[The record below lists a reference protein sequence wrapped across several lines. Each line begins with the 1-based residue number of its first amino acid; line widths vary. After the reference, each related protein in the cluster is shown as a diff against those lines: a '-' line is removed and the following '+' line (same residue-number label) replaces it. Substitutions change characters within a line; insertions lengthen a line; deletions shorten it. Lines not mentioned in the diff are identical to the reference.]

1 MSLIG
6 EPMRKKKL
14 MSRQKEII
22 QILTKSTNKNP
33 ITISTIAEILN
44 VSSRTVL
51 RELPK
56 IEEWLYENG
65 FKFIKKPGVGLII
78 DESLENQQL
87 ILELLEVE
95 KVQKEYNKEERKR
108 IILSE
113 LLIAKEPLKLFYF
126 TNQLKVSEG
135 TLSNDLDEIE
145 EFLKSFE
152 IKLIRRQGV
161 GIYLDGNENNYRK
174 VLADILYRT
183 LDQKQLIKLLK
194 KSLNSPSSE
203 NSIEFSIEN
212 RMLNF
217 IDKKIIKYI
226 ENVVFELEEEF
237 NFKLIDSDYIGLVVH
252 ISLAIQRIKN
262 GENISID
269 KMLLNELEVLPE
281 FEVSTEIAKKLEKV
295 FDIEIPKDEI
305 GYITMHLKGA
315 RLRLNKIENDVDLD
329 NLNIKQIVNYIITE
343 VENDFNIEI
352 ANKQKLSKDIYNH
365 LVPAISR
372 MSMKLNIRNP
382 LLENIKKQYSEI
394 YNSCENA
401 CEVLKKI
408 TKIDKIPESE
418 VAYIAMHIAA
428 AIEENLK
435 SENLSAVIA
444 CPTGVGTSKLLWVN
458 IKKEFPNLDIKNS
471 ISAINID
478 TKKLKDEGIDF
489 IISTVELDVEYNYI
503 CLNPIFLQKDK
514 IKLKEFIHSYS
525 KQRTAKKIAKKEI
538 KCDKDKIK
546 SITDIGKEIMSI
558 LEEVKIR
565 EINNAESVNDL
576 IGIASSIFAEN
587 VNHAKE
593 IKNLLLERERKSSTY
608 LNEFNMMLLH
618 CKDKK
623 ITSCKFGIIKLKQK
637 LIQDNKEIH
646 FAIISLIPENNTQ
659 TQINIMSHISGEIIE
674 KKKLRDSI
682 MNSNEKELT
691 SVMEKVLGDL
701 YKKELKNIMEE

>member
-1 MSLIG
+1 MK
-6 EPMRKKKL
+6 KKKL
-14 MSRQKEII
+14 MSRQKQII

-51 RELPK
+51 REMPK
-56 IEEWLYENG
+56 IEEWLDENG
-65 FKFIKKPGVGLII
+65 FNFIKKPGVGLII

-95 KVQKEYNKEERKR
+95 NVQKEYSKEERKR

-126 TNQLKVSEG
+126 TNQFKVSEG
-135 TLSNDLDEIE
+135 TLSNDLDGIE
-145 EFLKSFE
+145 DWLKAFD

-161 GIYLDGNENNYRK
+161 GIYLEGNEKNYRK
-174 VLADILYRT
+174 VLSDILYRT
-183 LDQKQLIKLLK
+183 LEEKELIKLLK

-217 IDKKIIKYI
+217 IDKTIIKGI
-226 ENVVFELEEEF
+226 EKIVSELEEKF

-252 ISLAIQRIKN
+252 ISLAVQRIKN
-262 GENISID
+262 GEKISMD
-269 KMLLNELEVLPE
+269 KSSLSELEILPE
-281 FEVSTEIAKKLEKV
+281 FAVATEITEKLEKV
-295 FDIEIPKDEI
+295 FTIEIPKDEI

-315 RLRLNKIENDVDLD
+315 RLRLNKVENYIDLD
-329 NLNIKQIVNYIITE
+329 NLDIKQISNYIITE

-352 ANKQKLSKDIYNH
+352 INKQKLSKDIYNH

-382 LLENIKKQYSEI
+382 LLENIKEQYSEI
-394 YNSCENA
+394 YHSCENA
-401 CEVLKKI
+401 CEILKKI

-435 SENLSAVIA
+435 NENLSVVIA
-444 CPTGVGTSKLLWVN
+444 CPTGVGTSKLLGVN

-471 ISAINID
+471 ISVINID
-478 TKKLKDEGIDF
+478 TKKLKDDGIDF
-489 IISTVELDVEYNYI
+489 IISTVDLDVDYRYI
-503 CLNPIFLQKDK
+503 CLNPMFLQKDK
-514 IKLKEFIHSYS
+514 IKLKEFIHRYS
-525 KQRTAKKIAKKEI
+525 KQRITKKIIKKEL

-546 SITDIGKEIMSI
+546 NITNLGTEIISI
-558 LEEVKIR
+558 LEEVRVR
-565 EINNAESVNDL
+565 EINNVKTVNDL
-576 IGIASSIFAEN
+576 IGIASSVFAEN

-593 IKNLLLERERKSSTY
+593 MKKLLLEREEKSSTY
-608 LNEFNMMLLH
+608 LNGFNMMLLH

-623 ITSCKFGIIKLKQK
+623 ITSCKFGVIRLNEK
-637 LIQDNKEIH
+637 LIEDGKEIN
-646 FAIISLIPENNTQ
+646 FAIISLIPEKNTQ
-659 TQINIMSHISGEIIE
+659 TQINIMSHINGEIIE
-674 KKKLRDSI
+674 RESLRNSI
-682 MNSNEKELT
+682 MKISEEELT
-691 SVMEKVLGDL
+691 SIIEKILGDL
-701 YKKELKNIMEE
+701 YRKELKRVMEE

>member
-1 MSLIG
+1 MK
-6 EPMRKKKL
+6 KKKL
-14 MSRQKEII
+14 MSRQKQII

-51 RELPK
+51 REMPK
-56 IEEWLYENG
+56 IEEWLDENG
-65 FKFIKKPGVGLII
+65 FNFIKKPGVGLII

-95 KVQKEYNKEERKR
+95 NVQKEYSKEERKR

-135 TLSNDLDEIE
+135 TLSNDLDGIE
-145 EFLKSFE
+145 DWLKAFD

-161 GIYLDGNENNYRK
+161 GIYLEGNEKNYRK
-174 VLADILYRT
+174 VLSDILYRT
-183 LDQKQLIKLLK
+183 LEEKELIKLLK

-217 IDKKIIKYI
+217 IDKTIIKGI
-226 ENVVFELEEEF
+226 EKIVSELEEKF

-252 ISLAIQRIKN
+252 ISLAVQRIKN
-262 GENISID
+262 GEKISMD
-269 KMLLNELEVLPE
+269 KSSLSELEILPE
-281 FEVSTEIAKKLEKV
+281 FAVATEITEKLEKV
-295 FDIEIPKDEI
+295 FTIEIPKDEI
-305 GYITMHLKGA
+305 GYITMHLNGA
-315 RLRLNKIENDVDLD
+315 RLRLNKVENDIDLD
-329 NLNIKQIVNYIITE
+329 NLDIKQISNYIITE

-352 ANKQKLSKDIYNH
+352 INKQKLSKDIYNH

-382 LLENIKKQYSEI
+382 LLENIKEQYSEI
-394 YNSCENA
+394 YHSCENA
-401 CEVLKKI
+401 CEILKKI

-435 SENLSAVIA
+435 NENLSVVIA
-444 CPTGVGTSKLLWVN
+444 CPTGVGTSKLLGVN

-471 ISAINID
+471 ISVINID
-478 TKKLKDEGIDF
+478 TKKLKDDGIDF
-489 IISTVELDVEYNYI
+489 IISTVDLDEDYRYI
-503 CLNPIFLQKDK
+503 CLNPMFLQKDK
-514 IKLKEFIHSYS
+514 IKLKEFIHRYS
-525 KQRTAKKIAKKEI
+525 KQRITKKIIKKEL

-546 SITDIGKEIMSI
+546 NITNLGTEIISI
-558 LEEVKIR
+558 LEEVRVR
-565 EINNAESVNDL
+565 EINNVKTVNDL
-576 IGIASSIFAEN
+576 IGIASSVFAEN

-593 IKNLLLERERKSSTY
+593 MKKLLLEREEKSSTY
-608 LNEFNMMLLH
+608 LNGFNMMLLH

-623 ITSCKFGIIKLKQK
+623 ITSCKFGVIRLNEK
-637 LIQDNKEIH
+637 LIEDGKEIN
-646 FAIISLIPENNTQ
+646 FAIISLIPEKNTQ
-659 TQINIMSHISGEIIE
+659 TQINIMSHINGEIIE
-674 KKKLRDSI
+674 RESLRNSI
-682 MNSNEKELT
+682 MKISEEELT
-691 SVMEKVLGDL
+691 SIIEKILGDL
-701 YKKELKNIMEE
+701 YRKELKRVMEE

>member
-78 DESLENQQL
+78 DESLKNQQL

-701 YKKELKNIMEE
+701 YKKELKNIMEG

>member
-1 MSLIG
+1 MK
-6 EPMRKKKL
+6 KKKL
-14 MSRQKEII
+14 MSRQKQII

-51 RELPK
+51 REMPK
-56 IEEWLYENG
+56 IEEWLDENG
-65 FKFIKKPGVGLII
+65 FNFIKKPGVGLII

-95 KVQKEYNKEERKR
+95 NVQKEYSKEERKR

-135 TLSNDLDEIE
+135 TLSNDLDGIE
-145 EFLKSFE
+145 DWLKAFD

-161 GIYLDGNENNYRK
+161 GIYLEGNEKNYRK
-174 VLADILYRT
+174 VLSDILYRT
-183 LDQKQLIKLLK
+183 LEEKELIKLLK

-217 IDKKIIKYI
+217 IDKTIIKGI
-226 ENVVFELEEEF
+226 EKIVSELEEKF

-252 ISLAIQRIKN
+252 ISLAVQRIKN
-262 GENISID
+262 GEKISMD
-269 KMLLNELEVLPE
+269 KSSLSELEILPE
-281 FEVSTEIAKKLEKV
+281 FAVATEITEKLEKV
-295 FDIEIPKDEI
+295 FTIEIPKDEI

-315 RLRLNKIENDVDLD
+315 RLRLNKVENDIDLD
-329 NLNIKQIVNYIITE
+329 NLDIKQISNYIITE

-352 ANKQKLSKDIYNH
+352 INKQKLSKDIYNH

-382 LLENIKKQYSEI
+382 LLENIKEQYSEI
-394 YNSCENA
+394 YHSCENA
-401 CEVLKKI
+401 CEILKKI

-435 SENLSAVIA
+435 NENLSVVIA
-444 CPTGVGTSKLLWVN
+444 CPTGVGTSKLLGVN

-471 ISAINID
+471 ISVINID
-478 TKKLKDEGIDF
+478 TKKLKDDGIDF
-489 IISTVELDVEYNYI
+489 IISTVDLDVDYRYI
-503 CLNPIFLQKDK
+503 CLNPMFLQKDK
-514 IKLKEFIHSYS
+514 IKLKEFIHRYS
-525 KQRTAKKIAKKEI
+525 KQRITKKIIKKEL

-546 SITDIGKEIMSI
+546 NITNLGTEIISI
-558 LEEVKIR
+558 LEEVRVR
-565 EINNAESVNDL
+565 EINNVKTVNDL
-576 IGIASSIFAEN
+576 IGIASGVFAEN

-593 IKNLLLERERKSSTY
+593 IKKLLLEREEKSSTY
-608 LNEFNMMLLH
+608 LNGFNMMLLH

-623 ITSCKFGIIKLKQK
+623 ITSCKFGVIRLNEK
-637 LIQDNKEIH
+637 LIEDGKEIN
-646 FAIISLIPENNTQ
+646 FAIISLIPEKNTQ
-659 TQINIMSHISGEIIE
+659 TQINIMSHINGEIIE
-674 KKKLRDSI
+674 RESLRNSI
-682 MNSNEKELT
+682 MKISEEELT
-691 SVMEKVLGDL
+691 SIIEKILGDL
-701 YKKELKNIMEE
+701 YRKELKSVMEE

>member
-1 MSLIG
+1 MK
-6 EPMRKKKL
+6 KKKL
-14 MSRQKEII
+14 MSRQKQII

-51 RELPK
+51 REMPK
-56 IEEWLYENG
+56 IEEWLDENG
-65 FKFIKKPGVGLII
+65 FNFIKKPGVGLII

-95 KVQKEYNKEERKR
+95 NVQKEYSKEERKR

-135 TLSNDLDEIE
+135 TLSNDLDGIE
-145 EFLKSFE
+145 DWLKAFD

-161 GIYLDGNENNYRK
+161 GIYLEGNEKNYRK
-174 VLADILYRT
+174 VLSDILYRT
-183 LDQKQLIKLLK
+183 LEEKELIKLLK

-217 IDKKIIKYI
+217 IDKTIIKGI
-226 ENVVFELEEEF
+226 EKIVSELEEKF

-252 ISLAIQRIKN
+252 ISLAVQRIKN
-262 GENISID
+262 GEKISMD
-269 KMLLNELEVLPE
+269 KSSLSELEILPE
-281 FEVSTEIAKKLEKV
+281 FAVATEITEKLEKV
-295 FDIEIPKDEI
+295 FTIEIPKDEI

-315 RLRLNKIENDVDLD
+315 RLRLNKVENDIDLD
-329 NLNIKQIVNYIITE
+329 NLDIKQISNYIITE

-352 ANKQKLSKDIYNH
+352 INKQKLSKDIYNH

-372 MSMKLNIRNP
+372 MSMKLNIRSP
-382 LLENIKKQYSEI
+382 LLVNIKEQYSEI
-394 YNSCENA
+394 YHSCENA
-401 CEVLKKI
+401 CEILKKI

-435 SENLSAVIA
+435 NENLSVVIA
-444 CPTGVGTSKLLWVN
+444 CPTGVGTSKLLGVN

-471 ISAINID
+471 ISVINID
-478 TKKLKDEGIDF
+478 TKKLKDDGIDF
-489 IISTVELDVEYNYI
+489 IISTVDLDVDYRYI
-503 CLNPIFLQKDK
+503 CLNPMFLQKDK
-514 IKLKEFIHSYS
+514 IKLKEFIHRYS
-525 KQRTAKKIAKKEI
+525 KQRITKKIIKKEL

-546 SITDIGKEIMSI
+546 NITNLGTEIISI
-558 LEEVKIR
+558 LEEVRVR
-565 EINNAESVNDL
+565 EINNVKTVNDL
-576 IGIASSIFAEN
+576 IGIASSVFAEN

-593 IKNLLLERERKSSTY
+593 MKKLLLEREEKSSTY
-608 LNEFNMMLLH
+608 LNGFNMMLLH

-623 ITSCKFGIIKLKQK
+623 ITSCKFGVIRLNEK
-637 LIQDNKEIH
+637 LIEDGKEIN
-646 FAIISLIPENNTQ
+646 FAIISLIPEKNTQ
-659 TQINIMSHISGEIIE
+659 TQINIMSHINGEIIE
-674 KKKLRDSI
+674 RESLRNSI
-682 MNSNEKELT
+682 MKISEEELT
-691 SVMEKVLGDL
+691 SIIEKILGDL
-701 YKKELKNIMEE
+701 YRKELKRVMEE

>member
-1 MSLIG
+1 MK
-6 EPMRKKKL
+6 KKKL
-14 MSRQKEII
+14 MSRQKQII

-51 RELPK
+51 REMPK
-56 IEEWLYENG
+56 IEEWLDENG
-65 FKFIKKPGVGLII
+65 FNFIKKPGVGLII

-95 KVQKEYNKEERKR
+95 NVQKEYSKEERKR

-135 TLSNDLDEIE
+135 TLSNDLDGIE
-145 EFLKSFE
+145 DWLRAFD

-161 GIYLDGNENNYRK
+161 GIYLEGNEKNYRK
-174 VLADILYRT
+174 VLSDILYRT
-183 LDQKQLIKLLK
+183 LEEKELIKLLK

-217 IDKKIIKYI
+217 IDKTIIKGI
-226 ENVVFELEEEF
+226 EKIVSELEEKF

-252 ISLAIQRIKN
+252 ISLAVQRIKN
-262 GENISID
+262 GEKISMD
-269 KMLLNELEVLPE
+269 KSSLSELEILPE
-281 FEVSTEIAKKLEKV
+281 FAVATEITEKLEKV
-295 FDIEIPKDEI
+295 FTIEIPKDEI

-315 RLRLNKIENDVDLD
+315 RLRLNKVENDIDLD
-329 NLNIKQIVNYIITE
+329 NLDIKQISNYIITE

-352 ANKQKLSKDIYNH
+352 INKQKLSKDIYNH

-382 LLENIKKQYSEI
+382 LLENIKEQYSEI
-394 YNSCENA
+394 YHSCENA
-401 CEVLKKI
+401 CEILKKI

-435 SENLSAVIA
+435 NENLSVVIA
-444 CPTGVGTSKLLWVN
+444 CPTGVGTSKLLGVN

-471 ISAINID
+471 ISVINID
-478 TKKLKDEGIDF
+478 TKKLKDDGIDF
-489 IISTVELDVEYNYI
+489 IISTVDLDVDYRYI
-503 CLNPIFLQKDK
+503 CLNPMFLQKDK
-514 IKLKEFIHSYS
+514 IKLKEFIHRYS
-525 KQRTAKKIAKKEI
+525 KQRITKKIIKKEL

-546 SITDIGKEIMSI
+546 NITNLGTEIISI
-558 LEEVKIR
+558 LEEVRVR
-565 EINNAESVNDL
+565 EINNVKTVNDL
-576 IGIASSIFAEN
+576 IGIASSVFAEN

-593 IKNLLLERERKSSTY
+593 IKKLLLEREEKSSTY
-608 LNEFNMMLLH
+608 LNGFNMMLLH

-623 ITSCKFGIIKLKQK
+623 ITSCKFGVIRLNEK
-637 LIQDNKEIH
+637 LIEDGKEIN
-646 FAIISLIPENNTQ
+646 FAIISLIPEKNTQ
-659 TQINIMSHISGEIIE
+659 TQINIMSHINGEIIE
-674 KKKLRDSI
+674 RESLRNSI
-682 MNSNEKELT
+682 MKISEEELT
-691 SVMEKVLGDL
+691 SIIEKILGDL
-701 YKKELKNIMEE
+701 YRKELKSVMEE

>member
-1 MSLIG
+1 MK
-6 EPMRKKKL
+6 KKKL
-14 MSRQKEII
+14 MSRQKQII

-51 RELPK
+51 REMPK
-56 IEEWLYENG
+56 IEEWLDENG
-65 FKFIKKPGVGLII
+65 FNFIKKPGVGLII

-95 KVQKEYNKEERKR
+95 NVQKEYSKEERKR

-135 TLSNDLDEIE
+135 TLSNDLDGIE
-145 EFLKSFE
+145 DWLRAFD

-161 GIYLDGNENNYRK
+161 GIYLEGNEKNYRK
-174 VLADILYRT
+174 VLSDILYRT
-183 LDQKQLIKLLK
+183 LEEKELIKLLK

-217 IDKKIIKYI
+217 IDKTIIKGI
-226 ENVVFELEEEF
+226 EKIVSELEEKF

-252 ISLAIQRIKN
+252 ISLSVQRIKN
-262 GENISID
+262 GEKISMD
-269 KMLLNELEVLPE
+269 KSSLSELEILPE
-281 FEVSTEIAKKLEKV
+281 FAVATEITEKLEKV
-295 FDIEIPKDEI
+295 FTIEIPKDEI

-315 RLRLNKIENDVDLD
+315 RLRLNKVENDIDLD
-329 NLNIKQIVNYIITE
+329 NLDIKQISNYIITE

-352 ANKQKLSKDIYNH
+352 INKQKLSKDIYNH

-382 LLENIKKQYSEI
+382 LLENIKEQYSEI
-394 YNSCENA
+394 YHSCENA
-401 CEVLKKI
+401 CEILKKI

-435 SENLSAVIA
+435 NENLSVVIA
-444 CPTGVGTSKLLWVN
+444 CPTGVGTSKLLGVN

-471 ISAINID
+471 ISVINID
-478 TKKLKDEGIDF
+478 TKKLKDDGIDF
-489 IISTVELDVEYNYI
+489 IISTVDLDVDYRYI
-503 CLNPIFLQKDK
+503 CLNPMFLQKDK
-514 IKLKEFIHSYS
+514 IKLKEFIHRYS
-525 KQRTAKKIAKKEI
+525 KQRITKKIIKKEL

-546 SITDIGKEIMSI
+546 NITNLGTEIISI
-558 LEEVKIR
+558 LEEVRVR
-565 EINNAESVNDL
+565 EINNVKTVNDL
-576 IGIASSIFAEN
+576 IGIASSVFAEN

-593 IKNLLLERERKSSTY
+593 IKKLLLEREEKSSTY
-608 LNEFNMMLLH
+608 LNGFNMMLLH

-623 ITSCKFGIIKLKQK
+623 ITSCKFGVIRLNEK
-637 LIQDNKEIH
+637 LIEDGKEIN
-646 FAIISLIPENNTQ
+646 FAIISLIPEKNTQ
-659 TQINIMSHISGEIIE
+659 TQINIMSHINGEIIE
-674 KKKLRDSI
+674 RESLRNSI
-682 MNSNEKELT
+682 MKISEEELT
-691 SVMEKVLGDL
+691 SIIEKILGDL
-701 YKKELKNIMEE
+701 YRKELKSVMEE

>member
-1 MSLIG
+1 MK
-6 EPMRKKKL
+6 KKKL
-14 MSRQKEII
+14 MSRQKQII

-51 RELPK
+51 REMPK
-56 IEEWLYENG
+56 IEEWLDENG
-65 FKFIKKPGVGLII
+65 FNFIKKPGVGLII

-95 KVQKEYNKEERKR
+95 NVQKEYSKEERKR

-145 EFLKSFE
+145 DWLKAFD

-161 GIYLDGNENNYRK
+161 GIYLEGNEKNYRK
-174 VLADILYRT
+174 VLSDILYRT
-183 LDQKQLIKLLK
+183 LEEKELIKLLK

-217 IDKKIIKYI
+217 IDKTIIKGI
-226 ENVVFELEEEF
+226 EKIVSELEEKF

-252 ISLAIQRIKN
+252 ISLAVQRIKN
-262 GENISID
+262 GEKISMD
-269 KMLLNELEVLPE
+269 KSSLSELEILPE
-281 FEVSTEIAKKLEKV
+281 FAVATEITEKLEKV
-295 FDIEIPKDEI
+295 FTIEIPKDEI

-315 RLRLNKIENDVDLD
+315 RLRLNKVENDIDLD
-329 NLNIKQIVNYIITE
+329 NLDIKQISNYIITE

-352 ANKQKLSKDIYNH
+352 INKQKLSKDIYNH

-382 LLENIKKQYSEI
+382 LLENIKEQYSEI
-394 YNSCENA
+394 YHSCENA
-401 CEVLKKI
+401 CEILKKI

-435 SENLSAVIA
+435 NENLSVVIA
-444 CPTGVGTSKLLWVN
+444 CPTGVGTSKLLGVN

-471 ISAINID
+471 ISVINID
-478 TKKLKDEGIDF
+478 TKKLKDDGIDF
-489 IISTVELDVEYNYI
+489 IISTVDLDVDYRYI
-503 CLNPIFLQKDK
+503 CLNPMFLQKDK
-514 IKLKEFIHSYS
+514 IKLKEFIHRYS
-525 KQRTAKKIAKKEI
+525 KQRITKKIIKKEL

-546 SITDIGKEIMSI
+546 NITNLGTEIISI
-558 LEEVKIR
+558 LEEVRVR
-565 EINNAESVNDL
+565 EINNVKTVNDL
-576 IGIASSIFAEN
+576 IGIASSVFAEN

-593 IKNLLLERERKSSTY
+593 IKKLLLEREEKSSTY
-608 LNEFNMMLLH
+608 LNGFNMMLLH

-623 ITSCKFGIIKLKQK
+623 ITSCKFGVIRLNEK
-637 LIQDNKEIH
+637 LIEDGKEIN
-646 FAIISLIPENNTQ
+646 FAIISLIPEKNTQ
-659 TQINIMSHISGEIIE
+659 TQINIMSHINGEIIE
-674 KKKLRDSI
+674 RESLRNSI
-682 MNSNEKELT
+682 MKISEEELT
-691 SVMEKVLGDL
+691 SIIEKILGDL
-701 YKKELKNIMEE
+701 YRKELKRVMEE

>member
-1 MSLIG
+1 MK
-6 EPMRKKKL
+6 KKKL
-14 MSRQKEII
+14 MSRQKQII

-51 RELPK
+51 REMPK
-56 IEEWLYENG
+56 IEEWLDENG
-65 FKFIKKPGVGLII
+65 FNFIKKPGVGLII

-95 KVQKEYNKEERKR
+95 NVQKEYSKEERKR

-135 TLSNDLDEIE
+135 TLSNDLDGIE
-145 EFLKSFE
+145 DWLKAFD

-161 GIYLDGNENNYRK
+161 GIYLEGNEKNYRK
-174 VLADILYRT
+174 VLSDILYRT
-183 LDQKQLIKLLK
+183 LDEKELIKLLK

-217 IDKKIIKYI
+217 IDKTIIKGI
-226 ENVVFELEEEF
+226 EKIVSELEEKF

-252 ISLAIQRIKN
+252 ISLAVQRIKN
-262 GENISID
+262 GEKISMD
-269 KMLLNELEVLPE
+269 KSSLSELEILPE
-281 FEVSTEIAKKLEKV
+281 FAVATEITEKLEKV
-295 FDIEIPKDEI
+295 FTIEIPKDEI

-315 RLRLNKIENDVDLD
+315 RLRLNKVENDIDLD
-329 NLNIKQIVNYIITE
+329 NLDIKQISNYIITE

-352 ANKQKLSKDIYNH
+352 INKQKLSKDIYNH

-382 LLENIKKQYSEI
+382 LLENIKEQYSEI
-394 YNSCENA
+394 YHSCENA
-401 CEVLKKI
+401 CEILKKI

-435 SENLSAVIA
+435 NENLSVVIA
-444 CPTGVGTSKLLWVN
+444 CPTGVGTSKLLGVN

-471 ISAINID
+471 ISVINID
-478 TKKLKDEGIDF
+478 TKKLKDDGIDF
-489 IISTVELDVEYNYI
+489 IISTVDLDVDYRYI
-503 CLNPIFLQKDK
+503 CLNPMFLQKDK
-514 IKLKEFIHSYS
+514 IKLKEFIHRYS
-525 KQRTAKKIAKKEI
+525 KQRITKKIIKKEL

-546 SITDIGKEIMSI
+546 NITNLGTEIISI
-558 LEEVKIR
+558 LEEVRVR
-565 EINNAESVNDL
+565 EINNVKTVNDL
-576 IGIASSIFAEN
+576 IGIASSVFAEN

-593 IKNLLLERERKSSTY
+593 IKKLLLEREEKSSTY
-608 LNEFNMMLLH
+608 LNGFNMMLLH

-623 ITSCKFGIIKLKQK
+623 ITSCKFGVIRLNEK
-637 LIQDNKEIH
+637 LIEDGKEIN
-646 FAIISLIPENNTQ
+646 FAIISLIPEKNTQ
-659 TQINIMSHISGEIIE
+659 TQINIMSHINGEIIE
-674 KKKLRDSI
+674 RESLRNSI
-682 MNSNEKELT
+682 MKISEEELT
-691 SVMEKVLGDL
+691 SIIEKILGDL
-701 YKKELKNIMEE
+701 YRKELKRVMEE

>member
-1 MSLIG
+1 MK
-6 EPMRKKKL
+6 KKKL
-14 MSRQKEII
+14 MSRQKQII

-51 RELPK
+51 REMPK
-56 IEEWLYENG
+56 IEEWLDENG
-65 FKFIKKPGVGLII
+65 FNFIKKPGVGLII

-95 KVQKEYNKEERKR
+95 NVQKEYSKEERKR

-135 TLSNDLDEIE
+135 TLSNDLDGIE
-145 EFLKSFE
+145 DWLKAFD

-161 GIYLDGNENNYRK
+161 GIYLEGNEKNYRK
-174 VLADILYRT
+174 VLSDILYRT
-183 LDQKQLIKLLK
+183 LEEKELIKLLK

-212 RMLNF
+212 IMLNF
-217 IDKKIIKYI
+217 IDKTIIKGI
-226 ENVVFELEEEF
+226 EKIVSELEEKF

-252 ISLAIQRIKN
+252 ISLAVQRIKN
-262 GENISID
+262 GEKISMD
-269 KMLLNELEVLPE
+269 KSSLSELEILPE
-281 FEVSTEIAKKLEKV
+281 FAVATEITEKLEKV
-295 FDIEIPKDEI
+295 FTIEIPKDEI

-315 RLRLNKIENDVDLD
+315 RLRLNKVENDIDLD
-329 NLNIKQIVNYIITE
+329 NLDIKQISNYIITE

-352 ANKQKLSKDIYNH
+352 INKQKLSKDIYNH

-382 LLENIKKQYSEI
+382 LLENIKEQYSEI
-394 YNSCENA
+394 YHSCENA
-401 CEVLKKI
+401 CEILKKI

-435 SENLSAVIA
+435 NENLSVVIA
-444 CPTGVGTSKLLWVN
+444 CPTGVGTSKLLGVN

-471 ISAINID
+471 ISVINID
-478 TKKLKDEGIDF
+478 TKKLKDDGIDF
-489 IISTVELDVEYNYI
+489 IISTVDLDVDYRYI
-503 CLNPIFLQKDK
+503 CLNPMFLQKDK
-514 IKLKEFIHSYS
+514 IKLKEFIHRYS
-525 KQRTAKKIAKKEI
+525 KQRITKKIIKKEL

-546 SITDIGKEIMSI
+546 NITNLGTEIISI
-558 LEEVKIR
+558 LEEVRVR
-565 EINNAESVNDL
+565 EINNVKTVNDL
-576 IGIASSIFAEN
+576 IGIASSVFAEN

-593 IKNLLLERERKSSTY
+593 MKKLLLEREEKSSTY
-608 LNEFNMMLLH
+608 LNGFNMMLLH

-623 ITSCKFGIIKLKQK
+623 ITSCKFGVIRLNEK
-637 LIQDNKEIH
+637 LIEDGKEIN
-646 FAIISLIPENNTQ
+646 FAIISLIPEKNTQ
-659 TQINIMSHISGEIIE
+659 TQINIMSHINGEIIE
-674 KKKLRDSI
+674 RESLRNSI
-682 MNSNEKELT
+682 MKISEEELT
-691 SVMEKVLGDL
+691 SIIEKILGDL
-701 YKKELKNIMEE
+701 YRKELKRVMEE

>member
-1 MSLIG
+1 MK
-6 EPMRKKKL
+6 KKKL
-14 MSRQKEII
+14 MSRQKQII

-51 RELPK
+51 REMPK
-56 IEEWLYENG
+56 IEEWLDENG
-65 FKFIKKPGVGLII
+65 FNFIKKPGVGLII

-95 KVQKEYNKEERKR
+95 NVQKEYSKEERKR

-135 TLSNDLDEIE
+135 TLSNDLDGIE
-145 EFLKSFE
+145 DWLKAFD

-161 GIYLDGNENNYRK
+161 GIYLEGNEKNYRK
-174 VLADILYRT
+174 VLSDILYRT
-183 LDQKQLIKLLK
+183 LEEKELIKLLK

-217 IDKKIIKYI
+217 IDKTIIKGI
-226 ENVVFELEEEF
+226 EKIVSELEEKF

-252 ISLAIQRIKN
+252 ISLAVQRIKN
-262 GENISID
+262 GEKISMD
-269 KMLLNELEVLPE
+269 KSSLSELEILPE
-281 FEVSTEIAKKLEKV
+281 FAVATEITEKLEKV
-295 FDIEIPKDEI
+295 FTIEIPKDEI

-315 RLRLNKIENDVDLD
+315 RLRLNKVENDIDLD
-329 NLNIKQIVNYIITE
+329 NLDIKQISNYIITE

-352 ANKQKLSKDIYNH
+352 INKQKLSKDIYNH

-382 LLENIKKQYSEI
+382 LLENIKEQYSEI
-394 YNSCENA
+394 YHSCENA
-401 CEVLKKI
+401 CEILKKI

-435 SENLSAVIA
+435 NENLSVVIA
-444 CPTGVGTSKLLWVN
+444 CPTGVGTSKLLGVN

-471 ISAINID
+471 ISVINID
-478 TKKLKDEGIDF
+478 TKKLKDDGIDF
-489 IISTVELDVEYNYI
+489 IISTVDLDVDYRYI
-503 CLNPIFLQKDK
+503 CLNPMFLQKDK
-514 IKLKEFIHSYS
+514 IKLKEFIHRYS
-525 KQRTAKKIAKKEI
+525 KQRITKKIIKKEL

-546 SITDIGKEIMSI
+546 NITNLGTEIISI
-558 LEEVKIR
+558 LEEVRVR
-565 EINNAESVNDL
+565 EINNVKTVNDL
-576 IGIASSIFAEN
+576 IGIASSVFAEN

-593 IKNLLLERERKSSTY
+593 IKKLLLEREEKSSTY
-608 LNEFNMMLLH
+608 LNGFNMMLLH

-623 ITSCKFGIIKLKQK
+623 ITSCKFGVIRLNEK
-637 LIQDNKEIH
+637 LIEDGKEIN
-646 FAIISLIPENNTQ
+646 FSIIYLIPEKNTQ
-659 TQINIMSHISGEIIE
+659 TQINIMSHINGEIIE
-674 KKKLRDSI
+674 RESLRNSI
-682 MNSNEKELT
+682 MKISEEELT
-691 SVMEKVLGDL
+691 SIIEKILGDL
-701 YKKELKNIMEE
+701 YRKELKSVMEE

>member
-1 MSLIG
+1 MK
-6 EPMRKKKL
+6 KKKL
-14 MSRQKEII
+14 MSRQKQII

-51 RELPK
+51 REMPK
-56 IEEWLYENG
+56 IEEWLDENG
-65 FKFIKKPGVGLII
+65 FNFIKKPGVGLII

-95 KVQKEYNKEERKR
+95 NVQKEYSKEERKR

-135 TLSNDLDEIE
+135 TLSNDLDGIE
-145 EFLKSFE
+145 DWLKAFD

-161 GIYLDGNENNYRK
+161 GIYLEGNEKNYRK
-174 VLADILYRT
+174 VLSDILYRT
-183 LDQKQLIKLLK
+183 LEEKELIKLLK

-217 IDKKIIKYI
+217 IDKTIIKGI
-226 ENVVFELEEEF
+226 EKIVSELEEKF

-252 ISLAIQRIKN
+252 ISLAVQRIKN
-262 GENISID
+262 GEKISMD
-269 KMLLNELEVLPE
+269 KSSLSELEILPE
-281 FEVSTEIAKKLEKV
+281 FAVATEITEKLEKV
-295 FDIEIPKDEI
+295 FTIEIPKDEI

-315 RLRLNKIENDVDLD
+315 RLRLNKVENDIDLD
-329 NLNIKQIVNYIITE
+329 NLDIKQISNYIITE

-352 ANKQKLSKDIYNH
+352 INKQKLSKDIYNH

-382 LLENIKKQYSEI
+382 LLENIKEQYSEI
-394 YNSCENA
+394 YHSCENA
-401 CEVLKKI
+401 CEILKKI

-435 SENLSAVIA
+435 NENLSVVIA
-444 CPTGVGTSKLLWVN
+444 CPTGVGTSKLLGVN

-471 ISAINID
+471 ISVINID
-478 TKKLKDEGIDF
+478 TKKLKDDGIDF
-489 IISTVELDVEYNYI
+489 IISTVDLDVDYRYI
-503 CLNPIFLQKDK
+503 CLNPMFLQKDK
-514 IKLKEFIHSYS
+514 IKLKEFIHRYS
-525 KQRTAKKIAKKEI
+525 KQRITKKIIKKEL

-546 SITDIGKEIMSI
+546 NITNLGTEIISI
-558 LEEVKIR
+558 LEEVRVR
-565 EINNAESVNDL
+565 EINNVKTVNDL
-576 IGIASSIFAEN
+576 IGIASSVFAEN

-593 IKNLLLERERKSSTY
+593 IKKLLLEREEKSSTY
-608 LNEFNMMLLH
+608 LNGFNMMLLH

-623 ITSCKFGIIKLKQK
+623 ITSCKFGVIRLNEK
-637 LIQDNKEIH
+637 LIEDGKEIN
-646 FAIISLIPENNTQ
+646 FAIISLIPEKNTQ
-659 TQINIMSHISGEIIE
+659 TQINIMSHINGEIIE
-674 KKKLRDSI
+674 RESLRNYI
-682 MNSNEKELT
+682 MKISEEELT
-691 SVMEKVLGDL
+691 SIIEKILGDL
-701 YKKELKNIMEE
+701 YRKELKRVMEE

>member
-1 MSLIG
+1 MK
-6 EPMRKKKL
+6 KKKL
-14 MSRQKEII
+14 MSRQKQII

-51 RELPK
+51 REMPK
-56 IEEWLYENG
+56 IEEWLDENG
-65 FKFIKKPGVGLII
+65 FNFIKKPGVGLII

-95 KVQKEYNKEERKR
+95 NVQKEYSKEERKR

-135 TLSNDLDEIE
+135 TLSNDLDGIE
-145 EFLKSFE
+145 DWLKAFD

-161 GIYLDGNENNYRK
+161 GIYLEGNEKNYRK
-174 VLADILYRT
+174 VLSDILYRT
-183 LDQKQLIKLLK
+183 LEEKELIKLLK

-217 IDKKIIKYI
+217 IDKTIIKGI
-226 ENVVFELEEEF
+226 EKIVSELEEKF

-252 ISLAIQRIKN
+252 ISLAVQRIKN
-262 GENISID
+262 GEKISMD
-269 KMLLNELEVLPE
+269 KSSLSELEILPE
-281 FEVSTEIAKKLEKV
+281 FAVATEITEKLEKV
-295 FDIEIPKDEI
+295 FTIEIPKDEI

-315 RLRLNKIENDVDLD
+315 RLRLNKVENDIDLD
-329 NLNIKQIVNYIITE
+329 NLDIKQISNYIITE

-352 ANKQKLSKDIYNH
+352 INKQKLSKDIYNH

-382 LLENIKKQYSEI
+382 LLENIKEQYSEI
-394 YNSCENA
+394 YHSCENA
-401 CEVLKKI
+401 CEILKKI

-435 SENLSAVIA
+435 NENLSVVIA
-444 CPTGVGTSKLLWVN
+444 CPTGVGTSKLLGVN

-471 ISAINID
+471 ISVINID
-478 TKKLKDEGIDF
+478 TKKLKDAGIDF
-489 IISTVELDVEYNYI
+489 IISTVDLDVDYRYI
-503 CLNPIFLQKDK
+503 CLNPMFLQKDK
-514 IKLKEFIHSYS
+514 IKLKEFIHRYS
-525 KQRTAKKIAKKEI
+525 KQRITKKIIKKEL

-546 SITDIGKEIMSI
+546 NITNLGTEIISI
-558 LEEVKIR
+558 LEEVRVR
-565 EINNAESVNDL
+565 EINNVKTVNDL
-576 IGIASSIFAEN
+576 IGIASSVFAEN

-593 IKNLLLERERKSSTY
+593 MKKLLLEREEKSSTY
-608 LNEFNMMLLH
+608 LNGFNMMLLH

-623 ITSCKFGIIKLKQK
+623 ITSCKFGVIRLNEK
-637 LIQDNKEIH
+637 LIEDGKEIN
-646 FAIISLIPENNTQ
+646 FAIISLIPEKNTQ
-659 TQINIMSHISGEIIE
+659 TQINIMSHINGEIIE
-674 KKKLRDSI
+674 RESLRNSI
-682 MNSNEKELT
+682 MKISEEELT
-691 SVMEKVLGDL
+691 SIIEKILGDL
-701 YKKELKNIMEE
+701 YRKELKRVMEE

>member
-1 MSLIG
+1 MK
-6 EPMRKKKL
+6 KKKL
-14 MSRQKEII
+14 MSRQKQII

-51 RELPK
+51 REMPK
-56 IEEWLYENG
+56 IEEWLDENG
-65 FKFIKKPGVGLII
+65 FNFIKKPGVGLII

-95 KVQKEYNKEERKR
+95 NVQKEYSKEERKR

-135 TLSNDLDEIE
+135 TLSNDLDGIE
-145 EFLKSFE
+145 DWLKAFD

-161 GIYLDGNENNYRK
+161 GIYLEGNEKNYRK
-174 VLADILYRT
+174 VLSDILYRT
-183 LDQKQLIKLLK
+183 LEEKELIKLLK

-217 IDKKIIKYI
+217 IDKTIIKGI
-226 ENVVFELEEEF
+226 EKIVSELEEKF

-252 ISLAIQRIKN
+252 ISLAVQRIKN
-262 GENISID
+262 GEKISMD
-269 KMLLNELEVLPE
+269 KSSLSELEILPE
-281 FEVSTEIAKKLEKV
+281 FAVATEITEKLEKV
-295 FDIEIPKDEI
+295 FTIEIPKDEI
-305 GYITMHLKGA
+305 GYITMHLKGV
-315 RLRLNKIENDVDLD
+315 RLRLNKVENDIDLD
-329 NLNIKQIVNYIITE
+329 NLDIKQISNYIITE

-352 ANKQKLSKDIYNH
+352 INKQKLSKDIYNH

-382 LLENIKKQYSEI
+382 LLENIKEQYSEI
-394 YNSCENA
+394 YHSCENA
-401 CEVLKKI
+401 CEILKKI

-435 SENLSAVIA
+435 NENLSVVIA
-444 CPTGVGTSKLLWVN
+444 CPTGVGTSKLLGVN

-471 ISAINID
+471 ISVINID
-478 TKKLKDEGIDF
+478 TKKLKDDGIDF
-489 IISTVELDVEYNYI
+489 IISTVDLDVDYRYI
-503 CLNPIFLQKDK
+503 CLNPMFLQKDK
-514 IKLKEFIHSYS
+514 IKLKEFIHRYS
-525 KQRTAKKIAKKEI
+525 KQRITKKIIKKEL

-546 SITDIGKEIMSI
+546 NITNLGTEIISI
-558 LEEVKIR
+558 LEEVRVR
-565 EINNAESVNDL
+565 EINNVKTVNDL
-576 IGIASSIFAEN
+576 IGIASSVFAEN

-593 IKNLLLERERKSSTY
+593 MKKLLLEREEKSSTY
-608 LNEFNMMLLH
+608 LNGFNMMLLH

-623 ITSCKFGIIKLKQK
+623 ITSCKFGVIRLNEK
-637 LIQDNKEIH
+637 LIEDGKEIN
-646 FAIISLIPENNTQ
+646 FAIISLIPEKNTQ
-659 TQINIMSHISGEIIE
+659 TQINIMSHINGEIIE
-674 KKKLRDSI
+674 RESLRNSI
-682 MNSNEKELT
+682 MKISEEELT
-691 SVMEKVLGDL
+691 SIIEKILGDL
-701 YKKELKNIMEE
+701 YRKELKRVMEE

>member
-1 MSLIG
+1 MK
-6 EPMRKKKL
+6 KKKL
-14 MSRQKEII
+14 MSRQKQII

-51 RELPK
+51 REMPK
-56 IEEWLYENG
+56 IEEWLDENG
-65 FKFIKKPGVGLII
+65 FNFIKKPGVGLII

-95 KVQKEYNKEERKR
+95 NVQKEYSKEERKR

-135 TLSNDLDEIE
+135 TLSNDVDGIE
-145 EFLKSFE
+145 DWLKAFD

-161 GIYLDGNENNYRK
+161 GIYLEGNEKNYRK
-174 VLADILYRT
+174 VLSDILYRT
-183 LDQKQLIKLLK
+183 LEEKELIKLLK

-217 IDKKIIKYI
+217 IDKTIIKGI
-226 ENVVFELEEEF
+226 EKIVSELEEKF

-252 ISLAIQRIKN
+252 ISLAVQRIKN
-262 GENISID
+262 GEKISMD
-269 KMLLNELEVLPE
+269 KSSLSELEILPE
-281 FEVSTEIAKKLEKV
+281 FAVATEITEKLEKV
-295 FDIEIPKDEI
+295 FTIEIPKDEI

-315 RLRLNKIENDVDLD
+315 RLRLNKVENDIDLD
-329 NLNIKQIVNYIITE
+329 NLDIKQISNYIITE

-352 ANKQKLSKDIYNH
+352 INKQKLSKDIYNH

-382 LLENIKKQYSEI
+382 LLENIKEQYSEI
-394 YNSCENA
+394 YHSCENA
-401 CEVLKKI
+401 CEILKKI

-435 SENLSAVIA
+435 NENLSVVIA
-444 CPTGVGTSKLLWVN
+444 CPTGVGTSKLLGVN

-471 ISAINID
+471 ISVINID
-478 TKKLKDEGIDF
+478 TKKLKDDGIDF
-489 IISTVELDVEYNYI
+489 IISTVDLDVDYRYI
-503 CLNPIFLQKDK
+503 CLNPMFLQKDK
-514 IKLKEFIHSYS
+514 IKLKEFIHRYS
-525 KQRTAKKIAKKEI
+525 KQRITKKIIKKEL

-546 SITDIGKEIMSI
+546 NITNLGTEIISI
-558 LEEVKIR
+558 LEEVRVR
-565 EINNAESVNDL
+565 EINNVKTVNDL
-576 IGIASSIFAEN
+576 IGIASSVFAEN

-593 IKNLLLERERKSSTY
+593 IKKLLLEREEKSSTY
-608 LNEFNMMLLH
+608 LNGFNMMLLH

-623 ITSCKFGIIKLKQK
+623 ITSCKFGVIRLNEK
-637 LIQDNKEIH
+637 LIEDGKEIN
-646 FAIISLIPENNTQ
+646 FAIISLIPEKNTQ
-659 TQINIMSHISGEIIE
+659 TQINIMSHINGEIIE
-674 KKKLRDSI
+674 RESLRNSI
-682 MNSNEKELT
+682 MKISEEELT
-691 SVMEKVLGDL
+691 SIIEKILGDL
-701 YKKELKNIMEE
+701 YRKELKSVMEE

>member
-1 MSLIG
+1 MK
-6 EPMRKKKL
+6 KKKL
-14 MSRQKEII
+14 MSRQKQII

-51 RELPK
+51 REMPK
-56 IEEWLYENG
+56 IEEWLDENG
-65 FKFIKKPGVGLII
+65 FNFIKKPGVGLII

-95 KVQKEYNKEERKR
+95 NVQKEYSKEERKR

-135 TLSNDLDEIE
+135 TLSNDLDGIE
-145 EFLKSFE
+145 DWLKAFD

-161 GIYLDGNENNYRK
+161 GIYLEGNEKNYRK
-174 VLADILYRT
+174 VLSDILYRT
-183 LDQKQLIKLLK
+183 LEEKELIKLLK

-217 IDKKIIKYI
+217 IDKTIIKGI
-226 ENVVFELEEEF
+226 EKIVSELEEKF

-252 ISLAIQRIKN
+252 ISLAVQRIKN
-262 GENISID
+262 GEKISMD
-269 KMLLNELEVLPE
+269 KSSLSELEILPE
-281 FEVSTEIAKKLEKV
+281 FAVATEITEKLEKV
-295 FDIEIPKDEI
+295 FTIEIPKDEI

-315 RLRLNKIENDVDLD
+315 RLRLNKVENDIDLD
-329 NLNIKQIVNYIITE
+329 NLDIKQISNYIITE

-352 ANKQKLSKDIYNH
+352 INKQKLSKDIYNH

-372 MSMKLNIRNP
+372 LSMKLNIRNP
-382 LLENIKKQYSEI
+382 LLENIKEQYSEI
-394 YNSCENA
+394 YHSCENA
-401 CEVLKKI
+401 CEILKKI

-435 SENLSAVIA
+435 NENLSVVIA
-444 CPTGVGTSKLLWVN
+444 CPTGVGTSKLLGVN

-471 ISAINID
+471 ISVINID
-478 TKKLKDEGIDF
+478 TKKLKDDGIDF
-489 IISTVELDVEYNYI
+489 IISTVDLDVDYRYI
-503 CLNPIFLQKDK
+503 CLNPMFLQKDK
-514 IKLKEFIHSYS
+514 IKLKEFIHRYS
-525 KQRTAKKIAKKEI
+525 KQRITKKIIKKEL

-546 SITDIGKEIMSI
+546 NITNLGTEIISI
-558 LEEVKIR
+558 LEEVRVR
-565 EINNAESVNDL
+565 EINNVKTVNDL
-576 IGIASSIFAEN
+576 IGIASSVFAEN

-593 IKNLLLERERKSSTY
+593 MKKLLLEREEKSSTY
-608 LNEFNMMLLH
+608 LNGFNMMLLH

-623 ITSCKFGIIKLKQK
+623 ITSCKFGVIRLNEK
-637 LIQDNKEIH
+637 LIEDGKEIN
-646 FAIISLIPENNTQ
+646 FAIISLIPEKNTQ
-659 TQINIMSHISGEIIE
+659 TQINIMSHINGEIIE
-674 KKKLRDSI
+674 RESLRNSI
-682 MNSNEKELT
+682 MKISEEELT
-691 SVMEKVLGDL
+691 SIIEKILGDL
-701 YKKELKNIMEE
+701 YRKELKRVMEE

>member
-1 MSLIG
+1 MK
-6 EPMRKKKL
+6 KKKL
-14 MSRQKEII
+14 MSRQKQII

-51 RELPK
+51 REMPK
-56 IEEWLYENG
+56 IEEWLDENG
-65 FKFIKKPGVGLII
+65 FNFIKKPGVGLII

-95 KVQKEYNKEERKR
+95 NVQKEYSKEERKR

-135 TLSNDLDEIE
+135 TLSNDLDGIE
-145 EFLKSFE
+145 DWLRAFD

-161 GIYLDGNENNYRK
+161 GIYLEGNEKNYRK
-174 VLADILYRT
+174 VLSDILYRT
-183 LDQKQLIKLLK
+183 LEEKELIKLLK

-217 IDKKIIKYI
+217 IDRTIIKGI
-226 ENVVFELEEEF
+226 EKIVSELEEKF

-252 ISLAIQRIKN
+252 ISLAVQRIKN
-262 GENISID
+262 GEKISMD
-269 KMLLNELEVLPE
+269 KSSLSELEILPE
-281 FEVSTEIAKKLEKV
+281 FAVATEITEKLEKV
-295 FDIEIPKDEI
+295 FTIEIPKDEI

-315 RLRLNKIENDVDLD
+315 RLRLNKVENDIDLD
-329 NLNIKQIVNYIITE
+329 NLDIKQISNYIITE

-352 ANKQKLSKDIYNH
+352 INKQKLSKDIYNH

-382 LLENIKKQYSEI
+382 LLENIKEQYSEI
-394 YNSCENA
+394 YHSCENA
-401 CEVLKKI
+401 CEILKKI

-435 SENLSAVIA
+435 NENLSVVIA
-444 CPTGVGTSKLLWVN
+444 CPTGVGTSKLLGVN

-471 ISAINID
+471 ISVINID
-478 TKKLKDEGIDF
+478 TKKLKDDGIDF
-489 IISTVELDVEYNYI
+489 IISTVDLDVDYRYI
-503 CLNPIFLQKDK
+503 CLNPMFLQKDK
-514 IKLKEFIHSYS
+514 IKLKEFIHRYS
-525 KQRTAKKIAKKEI
+525 KQRITKKIIKKEL

-546 SITDIGKEIMSI
+546 NITNLGTEIISI
-558 LEEVKIR
+558 LEEVRVR
-565 EINNAESVNDL
+565 EINNVKTVNDL
-576 IGIASSIFAEN
+576 IGIASSVFAEN

-593 IKNLLLERERKSSTY
+593 IKKLLLEREEKSSTY
-608 LNEFNMMLLH
+608 LNGFNMMLLH

-623 ITSCKFGIIKLKQK
+623 ITSCKFGVIRLNEK
-637 LIQDNKEIH
+637 LIEDGKEIN
-646 FAIISLIPENNTQ
+646 FAIISLIPEKNTQ
-659 TQINIMSHISGEIIE
+659 TQINIMSHINGEIIE
-674 KKKLRDSI
+674 RESLRNSI
-682 MNSNEKELT
+682 MKISEEELT
-691 SVMEKVLGDL
+691 SIIEKILGDL
-701 YKKELKNIMEE
+701 YRKELKRVMEE

>member
-1 MSLIG
+1 MK
-6 EPMRKKKL
+6 KKKL
-14 MSRQKEII
+14 MSRQKQII

-51 RELPK
+51 REMPK
-56 IEEWLYENG
+56 IEEWLDENG
-65 FKFIKKPGVGLII
+65 FNFIKKPGVGLII

-95 KVQKEYNKEERKR
+95 NVQKEYSKEERKR

-135 TLSNDLDEIE
+135 TLSNDLDGIE
-145 EFLKSFE
+145 DWLKAFD

-161 GIYLDGNENNYRK
+161 GIYLEGNEKNYRK
-174 VLADILYRT
+174 VLSDILYRT
-183 LDQKQLIKLLK
+183 LEEKELIKLLK

-217 IDKKIIKYI
+217 IDKTIIKGI
-226 ENVVFELEEEF
+226 EKIVSELEEKF

-252 ISLAIQRIKN
+252 ISLAVQRIKN
-262 GENISID
+262 GEKISMD
-269 KMLLNELEVLPE
+269 KSSLSELEILPE
-281 FEVSTEIAKKLEKV
+281 FAVATEITEKLEKV
-295 FDIEIPKDEI
+295 FTIEIPKDEI

-315 RLRLNKIENDVDLD
+315 RLRLNKVENDIDLD
-329 NLNIKQIVNYIITE
+329 NLDIKQISNYIITE

-352 ANKQKLSKDIYNH
+352 INKQKLSKDIYNH

-382 LLENIKKQYSEI
+382 LLENIKEQYSEI
-394 YNSCENA
+394 YHSCENA
-401 CEVLKKI
+401 CEILKKI

-435 SENLSAVIA
+435 NENLSVVIA
-444 CPTGVGTSKLLWVN
+444 CPTGVGTSKLLGVN

-471 ISAINID
+471 ISVINID
-478 TKKLKDEGIDF
+478 TKKLKDDGIDF
-489 IISTVELDVEYNYI
+489 IISTVDLDVDYRYI
-503 CLNPIFLQKDK
+503 CLNPMFLQKDK
-514 IKLKEFIHSYS
+514 IKLKEFIHRYS
-525 KQRTAKKIAKKEI
+525 KQRITKKIIKKEL

-546 SITDIGKEIMSI
+546 NITNLGTEIISI
-558 LEEVKIR
+558 LEEVRVR
-565 EINNAESVNDL
+565 EINNVKTVNDL
-576 IGIASSIFAEN
+576 IGIASSVFAEN

-593 IKNLLLERERKSSTY
+593 IKKLLLEREEKSSTY
-608 LNEFNMMLLH
+608 LNGFNMMLLH

-623 ITSCKFGIIKLKQK
+623 ITSCKFGVIRLNEK
-637 LIQDNKEIH
+637 LIKDGKEIN
-646 FAIISLIPENNTQ
+646 FAIISLIPEKNTQ
-659 TQINIMSHISGEIIE
+659 TQINIMSHINGEIIE
-674 KKKLRDSI
+674 RESLRNSI
-682 MNSNEKELT
+682 MKISEEELT
-691 SVMEKVLGDL
+691 SIIEKILGDL
-701 YKKELKNIMEE
+701 YRKELKRVMEE

>member
-1 MSLIG
+1 MK
-6 EPMRKKKL
+6 KKKL
-14 MSRQKEII
+14 MSRQKQII

-51 RELPK
+51 REMPK
-56 IEEWLYENG
+56 IEEWLDENG
-65 FKFIKKPGVGLII
+65 FNFIKKPGVGLII

-95 KVQKEYNKEERKR
+95 NVQKEYSKEERKR

-135 TLSNDLDEIE
+135 TLSNDLDGIE
-145 EFLKSFE
+145 DWLKAFD

-161 GIYLDGNENNYRK
+161 GIYLEGNEKNYRK
-174 VLADILYRT
+174 VLSDILYRT
-183 LDQKQLIKLLK
+183 LEEKELIKLLK

-217 IDKKIIKYI
+217 IDKTIIKGI
-226 ENVVFELEEEF
+226 EKIVSELEEKF

-252 ISLAIQRIKN
+252 ISLAVQRIKN
-262 GENISID
+262 GEKISMD
-269 KMLLNELEVLPE
+269 KSSLSELEILPE
-281 FEVSTEIAKKLEKV
+281 FAVATEITEKLEKV
-295 FDIEIPKDEI
+295 FTIEIPKDEI

-315 RLRLNKIENDVDLD
+315 RLRLNKVENDIDLD
-329 NLNIKQIVNYIITE
+329 NLDIKQISNYIITE

-352 ANKQKLSKDIYNH
+352 INKQKLSKDIYNH

-382 LLENIKKQYSEI
+382 LLENIKEQYSEI
-394 YNSCENA
+394 YHSCENA
-401 CEVLKKI
+401 CEILKKI

-435 SENLSAVIA
+435 NENLSVVIA
-444 CPTGVGTSKLLWVN
+444 CPTGVGTSKLLGVN

-471 ISAINID
+471 ISVINID
-478 TKKLKDEGIDF
+478 TKKLKDDGIDF
-489 IISTVELDVEYNYI
+489 IISTVDLDVDYRYI
-503 CLNPIFLQKDK
+503 CLNPMFLQKDK
-514 IKLKEFIHSYS
+514 IKLKEFIHRYS
-525 KQRTAKKIAKKEI
+525 KQRITKRIIKKEL

-546 SITDIGKEIMSI
+546 NITNLGTEIISI
-558 LEEVKIR
+558 LEEVRVR
-565 EINNAESVNDL
+565 EINNVKTVNDL
-576 IGIASSIFAEN
+576 IGIASSVFAEN

-593 IKNLLLERERKSSTY
+593 IKKLLLEREEKSSTY
-608 LNEFNMMLLH
+608 LNGFNMMLLH

-623 ITSCKFGIIKLKQK
+623 ITSCKFGVIRLNEK
-637 LIQDNKEIH
+637 LIEDGKEIN
-646 FAIISLIPENNTQ
+646 FAIISLIPEKNTQ
-659 TQINIMSHISGEIIE
+659 TQINIMSHINGEIIE
-674 KKKLRDSI
+674 RESLRNSI
-682 MNSNEKELT
+682 MKISEEELT
-691 SVMEKVLGDL
+691 SIIEKILGDL
-701 YKKELKNIMEE
+701 YRKELKSVMEE

>member
-1 MSLIG
+1 MK
-6 EPMRKKKL
+6 KKKL
-14 MSRQKEII
+14 MSRQKQII

-51 RELPK
+51 REMPK
-56 IEEWLYENG
+56 IEEWLDENG
-65 FKFIKKPGVGLII
+65 FNFIKKPGVGLII

-95 KVQKEYNKEERKR
+95 NVQKEYSKEERKR

-135 TLSNDLDEIE
+135 TLSNDLDGIE
-145 EFLKSFE
+145 DWLNAFD

-161 GIYLDGNENNYRK
+161 GIYLEGNEKNYRK
-174 VLADILYRT
+174 VLSDILYRT
-183 LDQKQLIKLLK
+183 LEEKELIKLLK

-217 IDKKIIKYI
+217 IDRTIIKGI
-226 ENVVFELEEEF
+226 EKIVSELEEKF

-252 ISLAIQRIKN
+252 ISLAVQRIKN
-262 GENISID
+262 GEKISMD
-269 KMLLNELEVLPE
+269 KSSLSELEILPE
-281 FEVSTEIAKKLEKV
+281 FAVATEITEKLEKV
-295 FDIEIPKDEI
+295 FTIEIPKDEI

-315 RLRLNKIENDVDLD
+315 RLRLNKVENDIDLD
-329 NLNIKQIVNYIITE
+329 NLDIKQISNYIITE

-352 ANKQKLSKDIYNH
+352 INKQKLSKDIYNH

-382 LLENIKKQYSEI
+382 LLENIKEQYSEI
-394 YNSCENA
+394 YHSCENA
-401 CEVLKKI
+401 CEILKKI

-435 SENLSAVIA
+435 NENLSVVIA
-444 CPTGVGTSKLLWVN
+444 CPTGVGTSKLLGVN

-471 ISAINID
+471 ISVINID
-478 TKKLKDEGIDF
+478 TKKLKDDGIDF
-489 IISTVELDVEYNYI
+489 IISTVDLDVDYRYI
-503 CLNPIFLQKDK
+503 CLNPMFLQKDK
-514 IKLKEFIHSYS
+514 IKLKEFIHRYS
-525 KQRTAKKIAKKEI
+525 KQRITKKIIKKEL

-546 SITDIGKEIMSI
+546 NITNLGTEIISI
-558 LEEVKIR
+558 LEEVRVR
-565 EINNAESVNDL
+565 EINNVKTVNDL
-576 IGIASSIFAEN
+576 IGIASSVFAEN

-593 IKNLLLERERKSSTY
+593 IKKLLLEREEKSSTY
-608 LNEFNMMLLH
+608 LNGFNMMLLH

-623 ITSCKFGIIKLKQK
+623 ITSCKFGVIRLNEK
-637 LIQDNKEIH
+637 LIEDGKEIN
-646 FAIISLIPENNTQ
+646 FAIISLIPEKNTQ
-659 TQINIMSHISGEIIE
+659 TQINIMSHINGEIIE
-674 KKKLRDSI
+674 RESLRNSI
-682 MNSNEKELT
+682 MKISEEELT
-691 SVMEKVLGDL
+691 SIIEKILGDL
-701 YKKELKNIMEE
+701 YRKELKSVMEE

>member
-1 MSLIG
+1 MK
-6 EPMRKKKL
+6 KKKL
-14 MSRQKEII
+14 MSRQKQII

-51 RELPK
+51 REMPK
-56 IEEWLYENG
+56 IEEWLDENG
-65 FKFIKKPGVGLII
+65 FNFIKKPGVGLII

-95 KVQKEYNKEERKR
+95 NVQKEYSKEERKR

-135 TLSNDLDEIE
+135 TLSNDLDGIE
-145 EFLKSFE
+145 DWLKVFD

-161 GIYLDGNENNYRK
+161 GIYLEGNEKNYRK
-174 VLADILYRT
+174 VLSDILYRT
-183 LDQKQLIKLLK
+183 LEEKELIKLLK

-217 IDKKIIKYI
+217 IDKTIIKGI
-226 ENVVFELEEEF
+226 EKIVFELEEKF

-252 ISLAIQRIKN
+252 ISLAVQRIKN
-262 GENISID
+262 GEKISMD
-269 KMLLNELEVLPE
+269 KSSLSELEILPE
-281 FEVSTEIAKKLEKV
+281 FAVATEITEKLEKV
-295 FDIEIPKDEI
+295 FTIEIPKDEI

-315 RLRLNKIENDVDLD
+315 RLRLNKVENDIDLD
-329 NLNIKQIVNYIITE
+329 NLDIKQISNYIITE

-352 ANKQKLSKDIYNH
+352 INKQKLSKDIYNH

-382 LLENIKKQYSEI
+382 LLENIKEQYSEI
-394 YNSCENA
+394 YHSCENA
-401 CEVLKKI
+401 CEILKKI

-435 SENLSAVIA
+435 NENLSVVIA
-444 CPTGVGTSKLLWVN
+444 CPTGVGTSKLLGVN

-471 ISAINID
+471 ISVINID
-478 TKKLKDEGIDF
+478 TKKLKDDGIDF
-489 IISTVELDVEYNYI
+489 IISTVDLDVDYRYI
-503 CLNPIFLQKDK
+503 CLNPMFLQKDK
-514 IKLKEFIHSYS
+514 IKLKEFIHRYS
-525 KQRTAKKIAKKEI
+525 KQRITKKIIKKEL

-546 SITDIGKEIMSI
+546 NITNLGIEIISI
-558 LEEVKIR
+558 LEEVRVR
-565 EINNAESVNDL
+565 EINNVKTVNDL
-576 IGIASSIFAEN
+576 IGIASSVFAEN

-593 IKNLLLERERKSSTY
+593 IKKLLLEREEKSSTY
-608 LNEFNMMLLH
+608 LNGFNMMLLH

-623 ITSCKFGIIKLKQK
+623 ITSCKFGVIRLNEK
-637 LIQDNKEIH
+637 LIEDGKEIN
-646 FAIISLIPENNTQ
+646 FAIISLIPEKNTQ
-659 TQINIMSHISGEIIE
+659 TQINIMSHINGEIIE
-674 KKKLRDSI
+674 RESLRNSI
-682 MNSNEKELT
+682 MKISEEELT
-691 SVMEKVLGDL
+691 SIIEKILGDL
-701 YKKELKNIMEE
+701 YRKELKRVMEE

>member
-1 MSLIG
+1 MK
-6 EPMRKKKL
+6 KKKL
-14 MSRQKEII
+14 MSRQKQII

-51 RELPK
+51 REMPK
-56 IEEWLYENG
+56 IEEWLDENG
-65 FKFIKKPGVGLII
+65 FNFIKKPGVGLII

-95 KVQKEYNKEERKR
+95 NVQKEYSKEERKR

-135 TLSNDLDEIE
+135 TLSNDLDGIE
-145 EFLKSFE
+145 DWLKAFD

-161 GIYLDGNENNYRK
+161 GIYLEGNEKNYRK
-174 VLADILYRT
+174 VLSDILYRT
-183 LDQKQLIKLLK
+183 LEEKELIKLLK

-217 IDKKIIKYI
+217 IDKTIIKGI
-226 ENVVFELEEEF
+226 EKIVSELEEKF

-252 ISLAIQRIKN
+252 ISLAVQRIKN
-262 GENISID
+262 GEKISMD
-269 KMLLNELEVLPE
+269 KSSLSELEILPE
-281 FEVSTEIAKKLEKV
+281 FAVATEITEKLEKV
-295 FDIEIPKDEI
+295 FTIEIPKDEI

-315 RLRLNKIENDVDLD
+315 RLRLNKVENDIDLD
-329 NLNIKQIVNYIITE
+329 NLDIKQISNYIITE

-352 ANKQKLSKDIYNH
+352 INKQKLSKDIYNH

-382 LLENIKKQYSEI
+382 LLENIKEQYSEI
-394 YNSCENA
+394 YHSCENA
-401 CEVLKKI
+401 CEILKKI

-435 SENLSAVIA
+435 NENLSVVIA
-444 CPTGVGTSKLLWVN
+444 CPTGVGTSKLLGVN

-471 ISAINID
+471 ISVINID
-478 TKKLKDEGIDF
+478 TKKLKDDGIDF
-489 IISTVELDVEYNYI
+489 IISTVDLDVDYRYI
-503 CLNPIFLQKDK
+503 CLNPMFLQKDK
-514 IKLKEFIHSYS
+514 IKLKEFIHRYS
-525 KQRTAKKIAKKEI
+525 KQRITKKIIKKEL
-538 KCDKDKIK
+538 KYDKDKIK
-546 SITDIGKEIMSI
+546 NITNLGTEIISI
-558 LEEVKIR
+558 LEEVRVR
-565 EINNAESVNDL
+565 EINNVKTVNDL
-576 IGIASSIFAEN
+576 IGIASSVFAEN

-593 IKNLLLERERKSSTY
+593 MKKLLLEREEKSSTY
-608 LNEFNMMLLH
+608 LNGFNMMLLH

-623 ITSCKFGIIKLKQK
+623 ITSCKFGVIRLNEK
-637 LIQDNKEIH
+637 LIEDGKEIN
-646 FAIISLIPENNTQ
+646 FAIISLIPEKNTQ
-659 TQINIMSHISGEIIE
+659 TQINIMSHINGEIIE
-674 KKKLRDSI
+674 RESLRNSI
-682 MNSNEKELT
+682 MKISEEELT
-691 SVMEKVLGDL
+691 SIIEKILGDL
-701 YKKELKNIMEE
+701 YRKELKRVMEE

>member
-1 MSLIG
+1 MK
-6 EPMRKKKL
+6 KKKL
-14 MSRQKEII
+14 MSRQKQII

-51 RELPK
+51 REMPK
-56 IEEWLYENG
+56 IEEWLDENG
-65 FKFIKKPGVGLII
+65 FNFIKKPGVGLII

-95 KVQKEYNKEERKR
+95 NVQKEYSKEERKR

-135 TLSNDLDEIE
+135 TLSNDLDGIE
-145 EFLKSFE
+145 DWLKAFD

-161 GIYLDGNENNYRK
+161 GIYLEGNEKNYRK
-174 VLADILYRT
+174 VLSDILYRT
-183 LDQKQLIKLLK
+183 LEEKELIKLLK

-217 IDKKIIKYI
+217 IDRTIIKGI
-226 ENVVFELEEEF
+226 EKIVSELEEKF

-252 ISLAIQRIKN
+252 ISLAVQRIKN
-262 GENISID
+262 GEKISMD
-269 KMLLNELEVLPE
+269 KSSLSELEILPE
-281 FEVSTEIAKKLEKV
+281 FAVATEITEKLEKV
-295 FDIEIPKDEI
+295 FTIEIPKDEI

-315 RLRLNKIENDVDLD
+315 RLRLNKVENDIDLD
-329 NLNIKQIVNYIITE
+329 NLDIKQISNYIITE

-352 ANKQKLSKDIYNH
+352 INKQKLSKDIYNH

-382 LLENIKKQYSEI
+382 LLENIKEQYSEI
-394 YNSCENA
+394 YHSCENA
-401 CEVLKKI
+401 CEILKKI

-435 SENLSAVIA
+435 NENLSVVIA
-444 CPTGVGTSKLLWVN
+444 CPTGVGTSKLLGVN

-471 ISAINID
+471 ISVINID
-478 TKKLKDEGIDF
+478 TKKLKDDGIDF
-489 IISTVELDVEYNYI
+489 IISTVDLDVDYRYI
-503 CLNPIFLQKDK
+503 CLNPMFLQKDK
-514 IKLKEFIHSYS
+514 IKLKEFIHRYS
-525 KQRTAKKIAKKEI
+525 KQRITKKIIKKEL

-546 SITDIGKEIMSI
+546 NITNLGTEIISI
-558 LEEVKIR
+558 LEEVRVR
-565 EINNAESVNDL
+565 EINNVKTVNDL
-576 IGIASSIFAEN
+576 IGIASSVFAEN

-593 IKNLLLERERKSSTY
+593 MKKLLLEREEKSSTY
-608 LNEFNMMLLH
+608 LNGFNMMLLH

-623 ITSCKFGIIKLKQK
+623 ITSCKFGVIRLNEK
-637 LIQDNKEIH
+637 LIEDGKEIN
-646 FAIISLIPENNTQ
+646 FAIISLIPEKNTQ
-659 TQINIMSHISGEIIE
+659 TQINIMSHINGEIIE
-674 KKKLRDSI
+674 RESLRNSI
-682 MNSNEKELT
+682 MKISEEELT
-691 SVMEKVLGDL
+691 SIIEKILGDL
-701 YKKELKNIMEE
+701 YRKELKRVMEE

>member
-1 MSLIG
+1 MK
-6 EPMRKKKL
+6 KKKL
-14 MSRQKEII
+14 MSRQKQII

-51 RELPK
+51 REMPK
-56 IEEWLYENG
+56 IEEWLDENG
-65 FKFIKKPGVGLII
+65 FNFIKKPGVGLII

-95 KVQKEYNKEERKR
+95 NVQKEYSKEERKR

-135 TLSNDLDEIE
+135 TLSNDLDGIE
-145 EFLKSFE
+145 DWLKAFD

-161 GIYLDGNENNYRK
+161 GIYLEGNEKNYRK
-174 VLADILYRT
+174 VLSDILYRT
-183 LDQKQLIKLLK
+183 LEEKELIKLLK

-203 NSIEFSIEN
+203 NSIEFSTEN

-217 IDKKIIKYI
+217 IDKTIIKGI
-226 ENVVFELEEEF
+226 EKIVSELEEKF

-252 ISLAIQRIKN
+252 ISLAVQRIKN
-262 GENISID
+262 GEKISMD
-269 KMLLNELEVLPE
+269 KSSLSELEILPE
-281 FEVSTEIAKKLEKV
+281 FAVATEITEKLEKV
-295 FDIEIPKDEI
+295 FTIEIPKDEI

-315 RLRLNKIENDVDLD
+315 RLRLNKVENDIDLD
-329 NLNIKQIVNYIITE
+329 NLDIKQISNYIITE

-352 ANKQKLSKDIYNH
+352 INKQKLSKDIYNH

-382 LLENIKKQYSEI
+382 LLENIKEQYSEI
-394 YNSCENA
+394 YHSCENA
-401 CEVLKKI
+401 CEILKKI

-435 SENLSAVIA
+435 NENLSVVIA
-444 CPTGVGTSKLLWVN
+444 CPTGVGTSKLLGVN

-471 ISAINID
+471 ISVINID
-478 TKKLKDEGIDF
+478 TKKLKDDGIDF
-489 IISTVELDVEYNYI
+489 IISTVDLDVDYRYI
-503 CLNPIFLQKDK
+503 CLNPMFLQKDK
-514 IKLKEFIHSYS
+514 IKLKEFIHRYS
-525 KQRTAKKIAKKEI
+525 KQRITKKIIKKEL

-546 SITDIGKEIMSI
+546 NITNLGTEIISI
-558 LEEVKIR
+558 LEEVRVR
-565 EINNAESVNDL
+565 EINNVKTVNDL
-576 IGIASSIFAEN
+576 IGIASSVFAEN

-593 IKNLLLERERKSSTY
+593 MKKLLLEREEKSSTY
-608 LNEFNMMLLH
+608 LNGFNMMLLH

-623 ITSCKFGIIKLKQK
+623 ITSCKFGVIRLNEK
-637 LIQDNKEIH
+637 LIEDGKEIN
-646 FAIISLIPENNTQ
+646 FAIISLIPEKNTQ
-659 TQINIMSHISGEIIE
+659 TQINIMSHINGEIIE
-674 KKKLRDSI
+674 RESLRNSI
-682 MNSNEKELT
+682 MKISEEELT
-691 SVMEKVLGDL
+691 SIIEKILGDL
-701 YKKELKNIMEE
+701 YRKELKRVMEE

>member
-1 MSLIG
+1 MK
-6 EPMRKKKL
+6 KKKL
-14 MSRQKEII
+14 MSRQKQII

-51 RELPK
+51 REMPK
-56 IEEWLYENG
+56 IEEWLDENG
-65 FKFIKKPGVGLII
+65 FNFIKKPGVGLII

-95 KVQKEYNKEERKR
+95 NVQKEYSKEERKR

-135 TLSNDLDEIE
+135 TLSNDLDGIE
-145 EFLKSFE
+145 DWLKAFD

-161 GIYLDGNENNYRK
+161 GIYLEGNEKNYRK
-174 VLADILYRT
+174 VLSDILYRT
-183 LDQKQLIKLLK
+183 LEEKELIKLLK

-217 IDKKIIKYI
+217 IDKTIIKGI
-226 ENVVFELEEEF
+226 EKIVSELEEKF

-252 ISLAIQRIKN
+252 ISLAVQRIKN
-262 GENISID
+262 GEKISMD
-269 KMLLNELEVLPE
+269 KSSLSELEILPE
-281 FEVSTEIAKKLEKV
+281 FAVATEITENLEKV
-295 FDIEIPKDEI
+295 FTIEIPKDEI

-315 RLRLNKIENDVDLD
+315 RLRLNKVENDIDLD
-329 NLNIKQIVNYIITE
+329 NLDIKQISNYIITE

-352 ANKQKLSKDIYNH
+352 INKQKLSKDIYNH

-382 LLENIKKQYSEI
+382 LLENIKEQYSEI
-394 YNSCENA
+394 YHSCENA
-401 CEVLKKI
+401 CEILKKI

-435 SENLSAVIA
+435 NENLSVVIA
-444 CPTGVGTSKLLWVN
+444 CPTGVGTSKLLGVN

-471 ISAINID
+471 ISVINID
-478 TKKLKDEGIDF
+478 TKKLKDDGIDF
-489 IISTVELDVEYNYI
+489 IISTVDLDVDYRYI
-503 CLNPIFLQKDK
+503 CLNPMFLQKDK
-514 IKLKEFIHSYS
+514 IKLKEFIHRYS
-525 KQRTAKKIAKKEI
+525 KQRITKKIIKKEL

-546 SITDIGKEIMSI
+546 NITNLGTEIISI
-558 LEEVKIR
+558 LEEVRVR
-565 EINNAESVNDL
+565 EINNVKTVNDL
-576 IGIASSIFAEN
+576 IGIASSVFAEN

-593 IKNLLLERERKSSTY
+593 MKKLLLEREEKSSTY
-608 LNEFNMMLLH
+608 LNGFNMMLLH

-623 ITSCKFGIIKLKQK
+623 ITSCKFGVIRLNEK
-637 LIQDNKEIH
+637 LIEDGKEIN
-646 FAIISLIPENNTQ
+646 FAIISLIPEKNTQ
-659 TQINIMSHISGEIIE
+659 TQINIMSHINGEIIE
-674 KKKLRDSI
+674 RESLRNSI
-682 MNSNEKELT
+682 MKISEEELT
-691 SVMEKVLGDL
+691 SIIEKILGDL
-701 YKKELKNIMEE
+701 YRKELKRVMEE

>member
-1 MSLIG
+1 MK
-6 EPMRKKKL
+6 KKKL
-14 MSRQKEII
+14 MSRQKQII

-51 RELPK
+51 REMPK
-56 IEEWLYENG
+56 IEEWLDENG
-65 FKFIKKPGVGLII
+65 FNFIKKPGVGLII

-95 KVQKEYNKEERKR
+95 NVQKEYSKEERKR

-135 TLSNDLDEIE
+135 TLSNDLDGIE
-145 EFLKSFE
+145 DWLKAFD

-161 GIYLDGNENNYRK
+161 GIYLEGNEKNYRK
-174 VLADILYRT
+174 VLSDILYRT
-183 LDQKQLIKLLK
+183 LEEKELIKLLK

-217 IDKKIIKYI
+217 IDKTIIKGI
-226 ENVVFELEEEF
+226 EKIVSELEEKF

-252 ISLAIQRIKN
+252 ISLAVQRIKN
-262 GENISID
+262 GEKISMD
-269 KMLLNELEVLPE
+269 KSSLSELEILPE
-281 FEVSTEIAKKLEKV
+281 FAVATEITEKLEKV
-295 FDIEIPKDEI
+295 FTIEIPKDEI

-315 RLRLNKIENDVDLD
+315 RLRLNKVENDIDLD
-329 NLNIKQIVNYIITE
+329 NLDIKQISNYIITE

-352 ANKQKLSKDIYNH
+352 INKQKLSKDIYNH

-382 LLENIKKQYSEI
+382 LLENIKEQYSEI
-394 YNSCENA
+394 YHSCENA
-401 CEVLKKI
+401 CEILKKI

-435 SENLSAVIA
+435 NENLSVVIA
-444 CPTGVGTSKLLWVN
+444 CPTGVGTSKLLGVN

-471 ISAINID
+471 ISVINID
-478 TKKLKDEGIDF
+478 TKKLKDDGIDF
-489 IISTVELDVEYNYI
+489 IISTVDLDVDYRYI
-503 CLNPIFLQKDK
+503 CLNPMFLQKDK
-514 IKLKEFIHSYS
+514 IKLKEFIHRYS
-525 KQRTAKKIAKKEI
+525 KQRITKKIIKKEL

-546 SITDIGKEIMSI
+546 NITNLGTEIISI
-558 LEEVKIR
+558 LEEVRVR
-565 EINNAESVNDL
+565 EINNVKTVNDL
-576 IGIASSIFAEN
+576 MGIASSVFAEN

-593 IKNLLLERERKSSTY
+593 IKKLLLEREEKSSTY
-608 LNEFNMMLLH
+608 LNGFNMMLLH

-623 ITSCKFGIIKLKQK
+623 ITSCKFGVIRLNEK
-637 LIQDNKEIH
+637 LIEDGKEIN
-646 FAIISLIPENNTQ
+646 FAIISLIPEKNTQ
-659 TQINIMSHISGEIIE
+659 TQINIMSHINGEIIE
-674 KKKLRDSI
+674 RESLRNSI
-682 MNSNEKELT
+682 MKISEEGLT
-691 SVMEKVLGDL
+691 SIIEKILGDL
-701 YKKELKNIMEE
+701 YRKELKSVMEE

>member
-1 MSLIG
+1 MK
-6 EPMRKKKL
+6 KKKL
-14 MSRQKEII
+14 MSRQKQII

-51 RELPK
+51 REMPK
-56 IEEWLYENG
+56 IEEWLDENG
-65 FKFIKKPGVGLII
+65 FNFIKKPGVGLII

-95 KVQKEYNKEERKR
+95 NVQKEYSKEERKR

-135 TLSNDLDEIE
+135 TLSNDLDGIE
-145 EFLKSFE
+145 DWLKAFD

-161 GIYLDGNENNYRK
+161 GIYLEGNEKNYRK
-174 VLADILYRT
+174 VLSDILYRT
-183 LDQKQLIKLLK
+183 LEEKELIKLLK

-217 IDKKIIKYI
+217 IDKTIIKGI
-226 ENVVFELEEEF
+226 EKIVSELEEKF

-252 ISLAIQRIKN
+252 ISLAVQRIKN
-262 GENISID
+262 GEKISMD
-269 KMLLNELEVLPE
+269 KSSLSELEILPE
-281 FEVSTEIAKKLEKV
+281 FAVATEITEKLEKV
-295 FDIEIPKDEI
+295 FTIEIPKDEI

-315 RLRLNKIENDVDLD
+315 RLRLNKVENDIDLD
-329 NLNIKQIVNYIITE
+329 NLDIKQISNYIITE

-352 ANKQKLSKDIYNH
+352 INKQKLSKDIYNH

-382 LLENIKKQYSEI
+382 LLENIKEQYSEI
-394 YNSCENA
+394 YHSCENA
-401 CEVLKKI
+401 CEILKKI

-435 SENLSAVIA
+435 NENLSVVIA
-444 CPTGVGTSKLLWVN
+444 CPTGVGTSKLLGVN

-471 ISAINID
+471 ISVINID
-478 TKKLKDEGIDF
+478 TKKLKDDGIDF
-489 IISTVELDVEYNYI
+489 IISTVDLDVDYRYI
-503 CLNPIFLQKDK
+503 CLNPMFLQKDK
-514 IKLKEFIHSYS
+514 IKLKEFIHRYS
-525 KQRTAKKIAKKEI
+525 KQRITKKIIKKEL

-546 SITDIGKEIMSI
+546 NITNLGTEIISI
-558 LEEVKIR
+558 LEEVRVR
-565 EINNAESVNDL
+565 EINNVKTVNDL
-576 IGIASSIFAEN
+576 IGIASSVFAEN

-593 IKNLLLERERKSSTY
+593 IKKLLLEREEKSSTY
-608 LNEFNMMLLH
+608 LNGFNMMLLH

-623 ITSCKFGIIKLKQK
+623 ITSCKFGVIRLNEK
-637 LIQDNKEIH
+637 LIEDGKEIN
-646 FAIISLIPENNTQ
+646 FAIISLIPEKNTQ
-659 TQINIMSHISGEIIE
+659 TQINIMSHINGEIIE
-674 KKKLRDSI
+674 RESLRNSI
-682 MNSNEKELT
+682 MKISEEELT
-691 SVMEKVLGDL
+691 SIIEKILCDL
-701 YKKELKNIMEE
+701 YRKELKRVMEE

>member
-1 MSLIG
+1 MK
-6 EPMRKKKL
+6 KKKL
-14 MSRQKEII
+14 MSRQKQII

-51 RELPK
+51 REMPK
-56 IEEWLYENG
+56 IEEWLDENG
-65 FKFIKKPGVGLII
+65 FNFIKKPGVGLII

-95 KVQKEYNKEERKR
+95 NVQKEYSKEERKR

-135 TLSNDLDEIE
+135 TLSNDLDGIE
-145 EFLKSFE
+145 DWLKAFD

-161 GIYLDGNENNYRK
+161 GIYLEGNEKNYRK
-174 VLADILYRT
+174 VLSDILYRT
-183 LDQKQLIKLLK
+183 LEEKELIKLLK

-217 IDKKIIKYI
+217 IDKTIIKGI
-226 ENVVFELEEEF
+226 EKIVSELEEKF

-252 ISLAIQRIKN
+252 ISLAVQRIKN
-262 GENISID
+262 GEKISMD
-269 KMLLNELEVLPE
+269 KSSLSELEILPE
-281 FEVSTEIAKKLEKV
+281 FAVATEITEKLEKV
-295 FDIEIPKDEI
+295 FTIEIPKDEI

-315 RLRLNKIENDVDLD
+315 RLRLNKVENDIDLD
-329 NLNIKQIVNYIITE
+329 NLDIKQISNYIITE

-352 ANKQKLSKDIYNH
+352 INKQKLSKDIYNH

-382 LLENIKKQYSEI
+382 LLENIKEQYSEI
-394 YNSCENA
+394 YHSCENA
-401 CEVLKKI
+401 CEILKKI

-435 SENLSAVIA
+435 NENLSVVIA
-444 CPTGVGTSKLLWVN
+444 CPTGVGTSKLLGVN

-471 ISAINID
+471 ISVINID
-478 TKKLKDEGIDF
+478 TKKLKDDGIDF
-489 IISTVELDVEYNYI
+489 IISTVDLDVDYRYI
-503 CLNPIFLQKDK
+503 CLNPMFLQKDK
-514 IKLKEFIHSYS
+514 IKLKEFIHRYS
-525 KQRTAKKIAKKEI
+525 KQRITKKIIKKEL

-546 SITDIGKEIMSI
+546 NITNLGTEIISI
-558 LEEVKIR
+558 LEEVRVR
-565 EINNAESVNDL
+565 EINNVKTVNDL
-576 IGIASSIFAEN
+576 IGIASSVFAEN

-593 IKNLLLERERKSSTY
+593 MKKLLLEREEKSSTY
-608 LNEFNMMLLH
+608 LNGFNMMLLH

-623 ITSCKFGIIKLKQK
+623 ITSCKFGVIRLNEK
-637 LIQDNKEIH
+637 LIEDGKEIN
-646 FAIISLIPENNTQ
+646 FAIISLIPEKNTQ
-659 TQINIMSHISGEIIE
+659 TQINIMSHINGEIIE
-674 KKKLRDSI
+674 RESLRNSI
-682 MNSNEKELT
+682 MKISEEELNSIIEKI
-691 SVMEKVLGDL
+691 LGDL
-701 YKKELKNIMEE
+701 YRKELKRVMEE

>member
-1 MSLIG
+1 MK
-6 EPMRKKKL
+6 KKKL
-14 MSRQKEII
+14 MSRQKQII

-51 RELPK
+51 REMPK
-56 IEEWLYENG
+56 IEEWLDENG
-65 FKFIKKPGVGLII
+65 FNFIKKPGVGLII

-95 KVQKEYNKEERKR
+95 NVQKEYSKEERKR

-135 TLSNDLDEIE
+135 TLSNDLDGIE
-145 EFLKSFE
+145 DWLKAFD

-161 GIYLDGNENNYRK
+161 GIYLEGNEKNYRK
-174 VLADILYRT
+174 VLSDILYRT
-183 LDQKQLIKLLK
+183 LEEKELIKLLK

-217 IDKKIIKYI
+217 IDKTIIKGI
-226 ENVVFELEEEF
+226 EKIVSELEEKF

-252 ISLAIQRIKN
+252 ISLSVQRIKN
-262 GENISID
+262 GEKISMD
-269 KMLLNELEVLPE
+269 KSSLSELEILPE
-281 FEVSTEIAKKLEKV
+281 FAVATEITEKLEKV
-295 FDIEIPKDEI
+295 FTIEIPKDEI

-315 RLRLNKIENDVDLD
+315 RLRLNKVENDIDLD
-329 NLNIKQIVNYIITE
+329 NLDIKQISNYIITE

-352 ANKQKLSKDIYNH
+352 INKQKLSKDIYNH

-382 LLENIKKQYSEI
+382 LLENIKEQYSEI
-394 YNSCENA
+394 YHSCENA
-401 CEVLKKI
+401 CEILKKI

-435 SENLSAVIA
+435 NENLSVVIA
-444 CPTGVGTSKLLWVN
+444 CPTGVGTSKLLGVN

-471 ISAINID
+471 ISVINID
-478 TKKLKDEGIDF
+478 TKKLKDDGIDF
-489 IISTVELDVEYNYI
+489 IISTVDLDVDYRYI
-503 CLNPIFLQKDK
+503 CLNPMFLQKDK
-514 IKLKEFIHSYS
+514 IKLKEFIHRYS
-525 KQRTAKKIAKKEI
+525 KQRITKKIIKKEL

-546 SITDIGKEIMSI
+546 NITNLGTEIISI
-558 LEEVKIR
+558 LEEVRVR
-565 EINNAESVNDL
+565 EINNVKTVNDL
-576 IGIASSIFAEN
+576 IGIASSVFAEN

-593 IKNLLLERERKSSTY
+593 IKKLLLEREEKSSTY
-608 LNEFNMMLLH
+608 LNGFNMMLLH

-623 ITSCKFGIIKLKQK
+623 ITSCKFGVIRLNEK
-637 LIQDNKEIH
+637 LIEDGKEIN
-646 FAIISLIPENNTQ
+646 FAIISLIPEKNTQ
-659 TQINIMSHISGEIIE
+659 TQINIMSHINGEIIE
-674 KKKLRDSI
+674 RESLRNSI
-682 MNSNEKELT
+682 MKISEEELT
-691 SVMEKVLGDL
+691 SIIEKILGDL
-701 YKKELKNIMEE
+701 YRKELKSVMEE

>member
-1 MSLIG
+1 MK
-6 EPMRKKKL
+6 KKKL
-14 MSRQKEII
+14 MSRQKQII

-51 RELPK
+51 REMPK
-56 IEEWLYENG
+56 IEEWLDENG
-65 FKFIKKPGVGLII
+65 FNFIKKPGVGLII
-78 DESLENQQL
+78 DEILENQQL

-95 KVQKEYNKEERKR
+95 NVQKEYSKEERKR

-126 TNQLKVSEG
+126 TNQFKVSEG
-135 TLSNDLDEIE
+135 TLSNDLDGIE
-145 EFLKSFE
+145 DWLKAFD

-161 GIYLDGNENNYRK
+161 GIYLEGNEKNYRK
-174 VLADILYRT
+174 VLSDILYRT
-183 LDQKQLIKLLK
+183 LEEKELIKLLK

-217 IDKKIIKYI
+217 IDKTIIKGI
-226 ENVVFELEEEF
+226 EKIVSELEEKF

-252 ISLAIQRIKN
+252 ISLAVQRIKN
-262 GENISID
+262 GEKISMD
-269 KMLLNELEVLPE
+269 KSSLSELEILPE
-281 FEVSTEIAKKLEKV
+281 FAVATEITEKLEKV
-295 FDIEIPKDEI
+295 FTIEIPKDEI

-315 RLRLNKIENDVDLD
+315 RLRLNKVENDIDLD
-329 NLNIKQIVNYIITE
+329 NLDIKQISNYIITE

-352 ANKQKLSKDIYNH
+352 INKQKLSKDIYNH

-382 LLENIKKQYSEI
+382 LLENIKEQYSEI
-394 YNSCENA
+394 YHSCENA
-401 CEVLKKI
+401 CEILKKI

-435 SENLSAVIA
+435 NENLSVVIA
-444 CPTGVGTSKLLWVN
+444 CPTGVGTSKLLGVN

-471 ISAINID
+471 ISVINID
-478 TKKLKDEGIDF
+478 TKKLKDDGIDF
-489 IISTVELDVEYNYI
+489 IISTVDLDVDYRYI
-503 CLNPIFLQKDK
+503 CLNPMFLQKDK
-514 IKLKEFIHSYS
+514 IKLKEFIHRYS
-525 KQRTAKKIAKKEI
+525 KQRITKKIIKKEL

-546 SITDIGKEIMSI
+546 NITNLGTEIISI
-558 LEEVKIR
+558 LEEVRVR
-565 EINNAESVNDL
+565 EINNVKTVNDL
-576 IGIASSIFAEN
+576 IGIASSVFAEN

-593 IKNLLLERERKSSTY
+593 MKKLLLEREEKSSTY
-608 LNEFNMMLLH
+608 LNGFNMMLLH

-623 ITSCKFGIIKLKQK
+623 ITSCKFGVIRLNEK
-637 LIQDNKEIH
+637 LIEDGKEIN
-646 FAIISLIPENNTQ
+646 FAIISLIPEKNTQ
-659 TQINIMSHISGEIIE
+659 TQINIMSHINGEIIE
-674 KKKLRDSI
+674 RESLRNSI
-682 MNSNEKELT
+682 MKISEEELT
-691 SVMEKVLGDL
+691 SIIEKILGDL
-701 YKKELKNIMEE
+701 YRKELKRVMEE

>member
-1 MSLIG
+1 MK
-6 EPMRKKKL
+6 KKKL
-14 MSRQKEII
+14 MSRQKQII

-51 RELPK
+51 REMPK
-56 IEEWLYENG
+56 IEEWLDENG
-65 FKFIKKPGVGLII
+65 FNFIKKPGVGLII

-95 KVQKEYNKEERKR
+95 NVKREYSKEERKR

-135 TLSNDLDEIE
+135 TLSNDLDGIE
-145 EFLKSFE
+145 DWLKAFD

-161 GIYLDGNENNYRK
+161 GIYLEGNEKNYRK
-174 VLADILYRT
+174 VLSDILYRT
-183 LDQKQLIKLLK
+183 LEEKELIKLLK

-217 IDKKIIKYI
+217 IDKTIIKGI
-226 ENVVFELEEEF
+226 EKIVSELEEKF

-252 ISLAIQRIKN
+252 ISLAVQRIKN
-262 GENISID
+262 GEKISMD
-269 KMLLNELEVLPE
+269 KSSLSELEILPE
-281 FEVSTEIAKKLEKV
+281 FAVATEITEKLEKV
-295 FDIEIPKDEI
+295 FTIEIPKDEI

-315 RLRLNKIENDVDLD
+315 RLRLNKVENDIDLD
-329 NLNIKQIVNYIITE
+329 NLDIKQISNYIITE

-352 ANKQKLSKDIYNH
+352 INKQKLSKDIYNH

-382 LLENIKKQYSEI
+382 LLENIKEQYSEI
-394 YNSCENA
+394 YHSCENA
-401 CEVLKKI
+401 CEILKKI

-435 SENLSAVIA
+435 NENLSVVIA
-444 CPTGVGTSKLLWVN
+444 CPTGVGTSKLLGVN

-471 ISAINID
+471 ISVINID
-478 TKKLKDEGIDF
+478 TKKLKDDGIDF
-489 IISTVELDVEYNYI
+489 IISTVDLDVDYRYI
-503 CLNPIFLQKDK
+503 CLNPMFLQKDK
-514 IKLKEFIHSYS
+514 IKLKEFIHRYS
-525 KQRTAKKIAKKEI
+525 KQRITKKIIKKEL

-546 SITDIGKEIMSI
+546 NITNLGTEIISI
-558 LEEVKIR
+558 LEEVRVR
-565 EINNAESVNDL
+565 EINNVKTVNDL
-576 IGIASSIFAEN
+576 MGIASSVFAEN

-593 IKNLLLERERKSSTY
+593 IKKLLLEREEKSSTY
-608 LNEFNMMLLH
+608 LNGFNMMLLH

-623 ITSCKFGIIKLKQK
+623 ITSCKFGVIRLNEK
-637 LIQDNKEIH
+637 LIEDGKEIN
-646 FAIISLIPENNTQ
+646 FAIISLIPEKNTQ
-659 TQINIMSHISGEIIE
+659 TQINIMSHINGEIIE
-674 KKKLRDSI
+674 RESLRNSI
-682 MNSNEKELT
+682 MKISEEELT
-691 SVMEKVLGDL
+691 SIIEKILGDL
-701 YKKELKNIMEE
+701 YRKELKSVMEE

>member
-1 MSLIG
+1 MK
-6 EPMRKKKL
+6 KKKL
-14 MSRQKEII
+14 MSRQKQII

-51 RELPK
+51 REMPK
-56 IEEWLYENG
+56 IEEWLDENG
-65 FKFIKKPGVGLII
+65 FNFIKKPGVGLII

-95 KVQKEYNKEERKR
+95 NVQKEYSKEERKR

-135 TLSNDLDEIE
+135 TLSNDLDGIE
-145 EFLKSFE
+145 
-152 IKLIRRQGV
+152 GV
-161 GIYLDGNENNYRK
+161 GIYLEGNEKNYRK
-174 VLADILYRT
+174 VLSDILYRT
-183 LDQKQLIKLLK
+183 LEEKELIKLLK

-217 IDKKIIKYI
+217 IDKTIIKGI
-226 ENVVFELEEEF
+226 EKIVSELEEKF

-252 ISLAIQRIKN
+252 ISLAVQRIKN
-262 GENISID
+262 GEKISMD
-269 KMLLNELEVLPE
+269 KSSLSELEILPE
-281 FEVSTEIAKKLEKV
+281 FAVATEITEKLEKV
-295 FDIEIPKDEI
+295 FTIEIPKDEI

-315 RLRLNKIENDVDLD
+315 RLRLNKVENDIDLD
-329 NLNIKQIVNYIITE
+329 NLDIKQISNYIITE

-352 ANKQKLSKDIYNH
+352 INKQKLSKDIYNH

-382 LLENIKKQYSEI
+382 LLENIKEQYSEI
-394 YNSCENA
+394 YHSCENA
-401 CEVLKKI
+401 CEILKKI

-435 SENLSAVIA
+435 NENLSVVIA
-444 CPTGVGTSKLLWVN
+444 CPTGVGTSKLLGVN

-471 ISAINID
+471 ISVINID
-478 TKKLKDEGIDF
+478 TKKLKDDGIDF
-489 IISTVELDVEYNYI
+489 IISTVDLDVDYRYI
-503 CLNPIFLQKDK
+503 CLNPMFLQKDK
-514 IKLKEFIHSYS
+514 IKLKEFIHRYS
-525 KQRTAKKIAKKEI
+525 KQRITKKIIKKEL

-546 SITDIGKEIMSI
+546 NITNLGTEIISI
-558 LEEVKIR
+558 LEEVRVR
-565 EINNAESVNDL
+565 EINNVKTVNDL
-576 IGIASSIFAEN
+576 IGIASSVFAEN

-593 IKNLLLERERKSSTY
+593 MKKLLLEREEKSSTY
-608 LNEFNMMLLH
+608 LNGFNMMLLH

-623 ITSCKFGIIKLKQK
+623 ITSCKFGVIRLNEK
-637 LIQDNKEIH
+637 LIEDGKEIN
-646 FAIISLIPENNTQ
+646 FAIISLIPEKNTQ
-659 TQINIMSHISGEIIE
+659 TQINIMSHINGEIIE
-674 KKKLRDSI
+674 RESLRNSI
-682 MNSNEKELT
+682 MKISEEELT
-691 SVMEKVLGDL
+691 SIIEKILGDL
-701 YKKELKNIMEE
+701 YRKELKRVMEE